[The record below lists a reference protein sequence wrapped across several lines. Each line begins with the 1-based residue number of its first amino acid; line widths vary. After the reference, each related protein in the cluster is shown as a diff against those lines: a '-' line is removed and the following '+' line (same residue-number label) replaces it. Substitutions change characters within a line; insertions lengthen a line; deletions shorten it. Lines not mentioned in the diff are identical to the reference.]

1 MTLTDPTTTAF
12 TAPAA
17 PAHPLA
23 SLSPAEITA
32 VHTIVSGLDG
42 IDEATRF
49 AYVGLEEAP
58 KGEVLAWE
66 RGEGALPARRA
77 RVQLLNLR
85 TAHSLDL
92 VVSLA
97 TGEVLRSTELDGSD
111 GQLPILDA
119 EFEEVGVIANES
131 AEWVAA
137 LAARGLTTADAVL
150 VPLSA
155 GNYGYANELCAV
167 PAELARSPRQH

>member
-58 KGEVLAWE
+58 KSEVLAWE

-97 TGEVLRSTELDGSD
+97 TFVVDVAHDNWIELVAVAGAP
-111 GQLPILDA
+111 LV
-119 EFEEVGVIANES
+119 VGLLWLGWFMWREPAVDR
-131 AEWVAA
+131 VGTGP
-137 LAARGLTTADAVL
+137 LATA
-150 VPLSA
+150 
-155 GNYGYANELCAV
+155 
-167 PAELARSPRQH
+167 